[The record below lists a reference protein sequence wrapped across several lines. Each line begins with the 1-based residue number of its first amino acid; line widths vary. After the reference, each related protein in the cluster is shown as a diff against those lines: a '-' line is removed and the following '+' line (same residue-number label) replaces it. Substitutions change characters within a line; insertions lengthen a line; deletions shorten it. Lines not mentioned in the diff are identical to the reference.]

1 MKTLRMEFSTPEG
14 KNFLVSLSNV
24 KDGLTETAVRT
35 AMNALVAQNVFTST
49 LEAVVGAEVVDRTA
63 TVLIGA

>member
-14 KNFLVSLSNV
+14 KNFLVSLPNV
-24 KDGLTETAVRT
+24 KDGLTAGAVQT
-35 AMNALVAQNVFTST
+35 AMDALVAQNVFTST